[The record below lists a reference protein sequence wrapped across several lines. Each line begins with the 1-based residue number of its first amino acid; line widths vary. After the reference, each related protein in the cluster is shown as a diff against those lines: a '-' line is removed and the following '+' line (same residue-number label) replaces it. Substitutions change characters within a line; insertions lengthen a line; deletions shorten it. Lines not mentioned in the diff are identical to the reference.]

1 MNKIIEFIEKSFLSP
16 LLSIE
21 DVTDISYNGN
31 KLFYMSNKNG
41 RQESEVPF
49 DTNDIKNFIRQIANL
64 TGKPFSFAEPVLDVS
79 IGRYRFSA
87 VHNSIARYGDKEV
100 VTFSL
105 RIVRSEIV
113 ALNNPYFNIPP
124 LIELFRIAIENQIS
138 IVIGGETGSGK
149 TELQKLIISLMKVNT
164 RIIVI
169 DNVLELCESQ
179 MFFPSDTNMW
189 LCSDYISGRS
199 TKQLINCALRN
210 NPDWLIVAE
219 TKQGEII
226 DILNSVMTGHPII
239 TTIHSFDALSIPQKM
254 AALIVADL
262 PGFTYSNAL
271 EAIYRHFSLFVHVR
285 RQVSGKGEIIRYIDS
300 IAIGDGNKEIIEIF
314 SNDLNKQKFVVIPN
328 KFLKKLSKMKNFP
341 TFLKY
346 FVKEK

>member
-16 LLSIE
+16 LLSHE

-41 RQESEVPF
+41 RQESDVPF
-49 DTNDIKNFIRQIANL
+49 SNDDIKNFIRQIANL
-64 TGKPFSFAEPVLDVS
+64 TGKSFSFSEPVLDVS

-87 VHNSIARYGDKEV
+87 IHDSIARYGGKEV

-105 RIVRSEIV
+105 RIVKSEIV
-113 ALNNPYFNIPP
+113 ALNNPYFNIAP
-124 LIELFRIAIENQIS
+124 IIDLFRIAIENQIS

-179 MFFPSDTNMW
+179 IYFPSDTNMW
-189 LCSDYISGRS
+189 LCSDFISGRS

-226 DILNSVMTGHPII
+226 DVLNSAMTGHPII
-239 TTIHSFDALSIPQKM
+239 TTIHSFDALSIPKKM
-254 AALIVADL
+254 ATLIAADYR
-262 PGFTYSNAL
+262 GITYTNAL
-271 EAIYRHFSLFVHVR
+271 ETISHHFSFFIHVSR
-285 RQVSGKGEIIRYIDS
+285 RANEKGKIIRFIDS
-300 IAIGDGNKEIIEIF
+300 IVIGDKTQGIIEIF
-314 SNDLNKQKFVVIPN
+314 SSDSIKQKFVNIPS
-328 KFLKKLSKMKNFP
+328 KFLTKLSYIEKFP
-341 TFLKY
+341 SFLKC